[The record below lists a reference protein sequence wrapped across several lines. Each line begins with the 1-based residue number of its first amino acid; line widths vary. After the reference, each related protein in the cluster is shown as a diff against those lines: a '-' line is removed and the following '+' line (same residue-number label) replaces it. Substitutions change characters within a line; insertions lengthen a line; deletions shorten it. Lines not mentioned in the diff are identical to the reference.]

1 MIDHETGMKYPDAKL
16 HQYISFVK
24 SGVRIAAS
32 LVAMGL
38 AFVEPVTALVLL
50 AGGYGIAELIGI
62 YEELV

>member
-1 MIDHETGMKYPDAKL
+1 MIDPETGMKYPDAKL

-32 LVAMGL
+32 LGAVGL
-38 AFVEPVTALVLL
+38 AFVEPLTALVIL
-50 AGGYGIAELIGI
+50 AAGYGVAELIGI